1 MMRRAAIFAFVL
13 YQAFWLNAV
22 VPGHTRG
29 LITIG
34 CASCDSPVAQ
44 AGGEGAGA
52 SCHVA
57 KPKSRCCPRERA
69 AAATAAAAAEK
80 QRDKDSEKKPTSG
93 DRARCAVCFF
103 AAGLTV
109 APPIDP
115 ELERGGL
122 VAVLDVPAPQSP
134 VVEGHR
140 VVYLGRAPPVA

>member
-1 MMRRAAIFAFVL
+1 MLRRAAIFAFVL

-29 LITIG
+29 LITVG

-52 SCHVA
+52 SCHAA
-57 KPKSRCCPRERA
+57 KPKSRCCPKERA
-69 AAATAAAAAEK
+69 AAAAAPVEK
-80 QRDKDSEKKPTSG
+80 QGGKDSEKKPTSG

-115 ELERGGL
+115 ELERGEL
-122 VAVLDVPAPQSP
+122 VAVLDVLAPRSP

-140 VVYLGRAPPVA
+140 AVYLGRAPPVA

>member
-1 MMRRAAIFAFVL
+1 MLRRAAIFAFVL

-29 LITIG
+29 LVTVG
-34 CASCDSPVAQ
+34 CASCDSPVAH
-44 AGGEGAGA
+44 AGAEGQGA
-52 SCHVA
+52 SCHAA
-57 KPKSRCCPRERA
+57 KPKSRCCPKERA
-69 AAATAAAAAEK
+69 AALGEK
-80 QRDKDSEKKPTSG
+80 QAGKDSENKPTSG

-109 APPIDP
+109 APPVDP

-122 VAVLDVPAPQSP
+122 VAVLDVMAPRSP

-140 VVYLGRAPPVA
+140 AAYLGRAPPVG